1 MRAAEAW
8 AVVTVYLQAEQTSLR
23 FRAVRVGRSVDTETD
38 MCKLNSLSI
47 GSVSRAAFTAL
58 FLRRKY
64 LPHTAT

>member
-38 MCKLNSLSI
+38 MCKLSNSLSTAVTL
-47 GSVSRAAFTAL
+47 GSVHSF
-58 FLRRKY
+58 
-64 LPHTAT
+64 